1 MTEAELRNRLLQDPV
16 PGEQEAGQR
25 AWEVVRSS
33 YTSRERVPWIERHS
47 RLVLVVAAAAV
58 LGVAAVTPPGQ
69 AVVERVRESVVGRTP
84 SEPALLRLPSGGRLL
99 VNSSQGPWV
108 VRQDG
113 SKRRLGSYEG
123 ASWSPHGLFVVA
135 TRGRR
140 VAALEP
146 DGDVRWTVTR
156 PNRVAQARWAPGGFR
171 VAYREGS
178 TLRIVIGNGE
188 GDHLLAPA
196 VSPVAPAW
204 RPGAVK
210 NVLAYV
216 DRARSV
222 HVVDVDT
229 RQELWSAGTGPAA
242 RKLLWS
248 DDGRRLIA
256 VTDRA
261 IRIYGPRGRRISGGP
276 TVPQGHL
283 LVGAAVLPKGWFV
296 YADFNERTEETTL
309 VRGTCIASD
318 PCLAIGPTRMFS
330 GAGRVENLVVSAD
343 ERWLLVGWPAAD
355 QLLFLWLPGTRGA
368 RRVFA
373 VSNVAREFD
382 PGGTGVR
389 AFPRAAGWVEDAT
402 S

>member
-33 YTSRERVPWIERHS
+33 YASRERVPWIERHS
-47 RLVLVVAAAAV
+47 RLVLVLAAAAA

-69 AVVERVRESVVGRTP
+69 AVVERVRESVAGRTP

-140 VAALEP
+140 VVALEP
-146 DGDVRWTVTR
+146 GGDVRWTVTR
-156 PNRVAQARWAPGGFR
+156 PNRVAQARWAPSGFR

-188 GDHLLAPA
+188 GDHLLAPSVA
-196 VSPVAPAW
+196 PIAPAW
-204 RPGAVK
+204 RPDAVK

-216 DRARSV
+216 DRARSI

-229 RQELWSAGTGPAA
+229 RQELWSAGTGPPA
-242 RKLLWS
+242 RRLLWS

-261 IRIYGPRGRRISGGP
+261 IRVYGPRGRRIPRGP
-276 TVPQGHL
+276 TVPRGHL

-296 YADFNERTEETTL
+296 YADFNERTDETTL
-309 VRGTCIASD
+309 VRGTCITSS
-318 PCLAIGPTRMFS
+318 PCPLIAPSRMFS

-355 QLLFLWLPGTRGA
+355 QLLFLRLPGTRGA
-368 RRVFA
+368 RRVFP
-373 VSNVAREFD
+373 VSNVSREFD
-382 PGGTGVR
+382 PGGTGTR
-389 AFPRAAGWVEDAT
+389 PFPRAAGWVEDAR